1 MLSLFVVVQ
10 VISPHQVMGIVE
22 IVEHLST
29 VQDKVYDEPTVLVV
43 DNVTGAESVLR
54 ARAHRLRIGLVVLP
68 ECCLGAIPHS
78 PQPKCRTTIIL
89 RSVAVLV
96 IRQRRRQ

>member
-1 MLSLFVVVQ
+1 MQ

-43 DNVTGAESVLR
+43 DNVTGALGRALEDQMPSVNSSDF
-54 ARAHRLRIGLVVLP
+54 AAGMFYDCHVPCI
-68 ECCLGAIPHS
+68 CA
-78 PQPKCRTTIIL
+78 Q
-89 RSVAVLV
+89 
-96 IRQRRRQ
+96 

>member
-1 MLSLFVVVQ
+1 MLSLFVIVQ

-43 DNVTGAESVLR
+43 DNVTGAESVLK
-54 ARAHRLRIGLVVLP
+54 ARAHRLRIGSVVLP
-68 ECCLGAIPHS
+68 ECCLGSHTALS
-78 PQPKCRTTIIL
+78 PSAGQLSYL

>member
-1 MLSLFVVVQ
+1 
-10 VISPHQVMGIVE
+10 MGIVE

-54 ARAHRLRIGLVVLP
+54 ARAHMLRIGSVVLP
-68 ECCLGAIPHS
+68 ECCLGDPT
-78 PQPKCRTTIIL
+78 QPSAQVQDNYHIYAAWQSL
-89 RSVAVLV
+89 
-96 IRQRRRQ
+96 

>member
-1 MLSLFVVVQ
+1 MLWCAVGAMQ

-43 DNVTGAESVLR
+43 DNVTG
-54 ARAHRLRIGLVVLP
+54 GG
-68 ECCLGAIPHS
+68 C
-78 PQPKCRTTIIL
+78 
-89 RSVAVLV
+89 
-96 IRQRRRQ
+96 

>member
-1 MLSLFVVVQ
+1 MWRCVVQ

-43 DNVTGAESVLR
+43 DNVTGGGSNELGRELAAAAASQ
-54 ARAHRLRIGLVVLP
+54 ATAWRLTSWHCSGYTRWKPVSTAKNVFG
-68 ECCLGAIPHS
+68 S
-78 PQPKCRTTIIL
+78 
-89 RSVAVLV
+89 
-96 IRQRRRQ
+96 

>member
-1 MLSLFVVVQ
+1 MLGLSVSLQ

-43 DNVTGAESVLR
+43 DNVTGEIGGRSNYARVL
-54 ARAHRLRIGLVVLP
+54 IT
-68 ECCLGAIPHS
+68 
-78 PQPKCRTTIIL
+78 PQ
-89 RSVAVLV
+89 
-96 IRQRRRQ
+96 